1 VLVVADPFYF
11 SLKEVLG
18 DFTKETGIEVQLESL
33 AYDALQ
39 ARLVSSFVSKT
50 SDADVITVD
59 QMWSGQYLDNGWIT
73 PLDDMI
79 KSDKEIK
86 LDDFIPEVLYS
97 LNTWRGKFVTLPVA
111 AYAQGTIY
119 RTDVFKE
126 LGLTP
131 PDQIAAKDWTWDKY
145 LETLKA
151 IQGKEVGG
159 KKLFGTVICGSQP
172 VPIVHMFTQVAA
184 SFGGRWF
191 KKFPEAPWDFDPEI
205 ASDTM
210 VKAAEFYKELYDLSP
225 PESIN
230 YVWYDAGTRF
240 AQGDIGMFYWW
251 TPYFY
256 LVKDTGYMTGHDS
269 TVIDK
274 YAAAALPVAGD
285 TPQTIS
291 LGGWSLGIPSS
302 SAKSEQAFKFIK
314 WAVSAETQ
322 KKMAL
327 VPKYHYQFSDFARPS
342 LYQDP
347 EIRKIYPYLD
357 VQMAMMKMGNGK
369 IARPPVPVYSTLE
382 GILGLQLNNVISG
395 DTEAADAMGQT
406 KTLFTNVLKGNFL
419 IPYSLPS
426 YDDTLDNTKKLIQS
440 LA

>member
-1 VLVVADPFYF
+1 MSKGILHSLTRRNLLTSTATTALGASAAAALPVIASRPAAAADSVRVLVVADPFYF

-225 PESIN
+225 PEIDQLCL
-230 YVWYDAGTRF
+230 VRCRDAVRAGRYRHVLLVDALF
-240 AQGDIGMFYWW
+240 LPGQGHR
-251 TPYFY
+251 
-256 LVKDTGYMTGHDS
+256 LHDRS
-269 TVIDK
+269 RI
-274 YAAAALPVAGD
+274 
-285 TPQTIS
+285 
-291 LGGWSLGIPSS
+291 
-302 SAKSEQAFKFIK
+302 
-314 WAVSAETQ
+314 
-322 KKMAL
+322 
-327 VPKYHYQFSDFARPS
+327 RP
-342 LYQDP
+342 
-347 EIRKIYPYLD
+347 
-357 VQMAMMKMGNGK
+357 
-369 IARPPVPVYSTLE
+369 
-382 GILGLQLNNVISG
+382 
-395 DTEAADAMGQT
+395 
-406 KTLFTNVLKGNFL
+406 
-419 IPYSLPS
+419 
-426 YDDTLDNTKKLIQS
+426 
-440 LA
+440 